1 MVTSWCETPGAL
13 TTQPSSEGRKLLL
26 DFALAIENTAAGG
39 FGIRVE
45 TTTGEKY
52 GRLGDT
58 DGFVIAAGMRAIG
71 VIHLPPTSCK
81 VSVTQCDSERLGE
94 NRDTSSRLNPERA
107 SESLVGI
114 SASRSD
120 VISIFRG
127 DVIGLETGCA
137 RPRLLA
143 DPSASFSA
151 VLDQLE
157 LGVGDTARAVA
168 SIEH

>member
-26 DFALAIENTAAGG
+26 DFALAIENTEAGG

-71 VIHLPPTSCK
+71 VVHLPPYFLQ
-81 VSVTQCDSERLGE
+81 SVCYSVRSERLGV
-94 NRDTSSRLNPERA
+94 NRDTSSRLDPERA

-120 VISIFRG
+120 VLSIFRV
-127 DVIGLETGCA
+127 DV
-137 RPRLLA
+137 
-143 DPSASFSA
+143 PSMKMDGSNR
-151 VLDQLE
+151 VKP
-157 LGVGDTARAVA
+157 VA
-168 SIEH
+168 E